1 MVGERCPVRLL
12 TMKLIPNLSGALA
25 RALALPPELRSVGLL
40 STDCDDVTYL
50 ALDEATKQANVRVI
64 YGRSLYAGAANATT
78 RSAGEVIGILAGP
91 TPSEVES
98 GLRCAAEFLRG
109 EAGFRRAN
117 DDGSVV
123 YLSHCVSSAGTYLAN
138 IADVPVGSPLAY
150 LVAPPVEAVA
160 GLDAALKAAEVELA
174 ALFEPPTETNFGGGL
189 LTGTQSACQAA
200 CAAFAETVQSLAAR
214 PIEEEEKAW
223 NWQKT

>member
-12 TMKLIPNLSGALA
+12 TMKLIPNLSGGLA
-25 RALALPPELRSVGLL
+25 RALALPPEHRSVGLL

-50 ALDEATKQANVRVI
+50 ALDEATKQANVQVV
-64 YGRSLYAGAANATT
+64 YGRSLYAGAANAST

-98 GLRCAAEFLRG
+98 GLRCAAEFLRS

-123 YLSHCVSSAGTYLAN
+123 YLAHCVSRTGTYLAKT
-138 IADVPVGSPLAY
+138 AEVPVGSPLAY

-160 GLDAALKAAEVELA
+160 GLDAALKASNVELA
-174 ALFEPPTETNFGGGL
+174 AFFDPPTETNFGGGL
-189 LTGTQSACQAA
+189 LTGTESACQAA
-200 CAAFAETVQSLAAR
+200 CAAFAETVQALAAR
-214 PIEEEEKAW
+214 PVEWEEEAW
-223 NWQKT
+223 NYQKT